1 MSWYKDWQALSAR
14 IEGLLD
20 AGTFFYNALQ
30 HSSSDDQGVR
40 KKILLKNA
48 DKIISELNK
57 FLKQYQSVL
66 PREAS
71 ESLSNFLKLPDI
83 EGLNFNPDPGQVRG
97 FVQFALT
104 SLAAFRSEFS
114 YLIADTQA
122 VARRITEL
130 AFIHLQRSISVDD
143 ELRNKWLTAYTKHG
157 EPKCE
162 KLGALHLLWHGV
174 WAFKAH
180 ADKGRTDLI
189 LNEPILDTSIIE
201 QSAVALVLT
210 EWKIVRQENE
220 LKAKI
225 QEAFDQTKLYSS
237 GVLGGIELRNCRYL
251 VMVTDKCMEMPK
263 DFVDDMI
270 TYRHINVAVNPDIP
284 SKAVR

>member
-1 MSWYKDWQALSAR
+1 MSWYEDWQALSAR

-40 KKILLKNA
+40 KRILLKNA
-48 DKIISELNK
+48 EKIISDLNS
-57 FLKQYQSVL
+57 FLERYQSVL
-66 PREAS
+66 PTEAI
-71 ESLSNFLKLPDI
+71 ESLNTFLRSPDI

-122 VARRITEL
+122 MARRITEL
-130 AFIHLQRSISVDD
+130 AFVHLQRSITVDD
-143 ELRNKWLTAYTKHG
+143 EIRNKWRMAYTKG

-162 KLGALHLLWHGV
+162 RLGALHLLWHGI

-189 LNEPILDTSIIE
+189 LNEPILDTLTIE
-201 QSAVALVLT
+201 RSAVALVLT
-210 EWKIVRQENE
+210 EWKIVRKNNE
-220 LKAKI
+220 LEAKVR
-225 QEAFDQTKLYSS
+225 EAFEQAKLYSS
-237 GVLGGIELRNCRYL
+237 GILGGIELRNYRFL
-251 VMVTDKCMEMPK
+251 VMVTEKYMEMPE
-263 DFVDDMI
+263 DFVDDSI
-270 TYRHINVAVNPDIP
+270 TYRHINVAVNPDVP
-284 SKAVR
+284 SRAVR